1 MGGLTAVGPTT
12 GIVRVLVAMCATG
25 LPMWAWAQ
33 GPPSEA
39 AQRKPATEAIAAF
52 AEFLHIDVADV
63 ALVREAEPR
72 DPDTEFVGVVRH
84 KPPTDAPWWGP
95 RDDHGMAQCL
105 VQVGRRRDN
114 GGPYVREACWQP
126 KRMPGDLVAREDE
139 IEVVSRAF
147 LEAYCP
153 FFGDGLELAP
163 AGESGRSDGLF
174 AHTYWSRETD
184 TTSLRVIV
192 GMRLDDGSL
201 TYRCW
206 YRTGLTPAAISEEQ
220 ARQIADEQWRAKY
233 PEQELVYE
241 DAQKLLEAPFS
252 PTRGPVWKVRYR
264 HGPVRDPMDVLG
276 TQHVLVGIDA
286 VTGEILR
293 APNFTP
299 PKLTREEAQR
309 ICAEQWLAKWPDE
322 KLELVS
328 SVVGLDRPESPSHG
342 PVWVLSFKR
351 TTEGALPVSSGDRR
365 VAVYIDGLTGEILR
379 APNLTKPK
387 LSETDAEQIYQ
398 AEWVAKWP
406 GDKLA
411 PPTIRGF
418 LDSSKSPTHGP
429 VWVFAYQHNREG
441 VYSYDVEVVMDALTG
456 AILEGPDFSSGRPK
470 QVKQ

>member
-1 MGGLTAVGPTT
+1 MKHGLRALGWGCVLALAAATHGGAAPAPMD
-12 GIVRVLVAMCATG
+12 VAEAT
-25 LPMWAWAQ
+25 
-33 GPPSEA
+33 S
-39 AQRKPATEAIAAF
+39 AF
-52 AEFLHIDVADV
+52 AEFLHIGVNDVELTGGPATSRPDV
-63 ALVREAEPR
+63 VFAGSA
-72 DPDTEFVGVVRH
+72 RH
-84 KPPTDAPWWGP
+84 KPPTEDPWWGP
-95 RDDHGMAQCL
+95 RDADGMVRCRLQIARCRDD
-105 VQVGRRRDN
+105 GR
-114 GGPYVREACWQP
+114 PYVLEADWRP
-126 KRMPGDLVAREDE
+126 SGMRGERLVSDEDVE
-139 IEVVSRAF
+139 AVSRAF
-147 LEAYCP
+147 LRTYCP
-153 FFGDGLELAP
+153 FFEDDLELAP
-163 AGESGRSDGLF
+163 PDVMPRSTG
-174 AHTYWSRETD
+174 AVGHTWWRRETD
-184 TTSLRVIV
+184 TTSLRINV

-293 APNFTP
+293 APNYTP